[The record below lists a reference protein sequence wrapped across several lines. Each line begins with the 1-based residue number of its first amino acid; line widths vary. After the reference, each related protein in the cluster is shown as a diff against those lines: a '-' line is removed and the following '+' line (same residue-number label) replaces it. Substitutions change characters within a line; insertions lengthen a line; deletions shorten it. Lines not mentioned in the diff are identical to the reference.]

1 MTEAISTPTAI
12 VLEHRGYQATVERMV
27 KDGSLQGLV
36 VGMERDLLAFEGT
49 DIAELA
55 TNFQEVI
62 EDYLADCAED
72 GITPEL
78 PKALTATY
86 Q

>member
-12 VLEHRGYQATVERMV
+12 VLEHKGYQANVERMR
-27 KDGSLQGLV
+27 DGSLQGLV
-36 VGMERDLLAFEGT
+36 FGMERDLLAFDGA

-55 TNFQEVI
+55 ANFQAVV

-72 GITPEL
+72 GTAPEL
-78 PKALTATY
+78 PKAFAANL
-86 Q
+86 

>member
-12 VLEHRGYQATVERMV
+12 VLEHKGYQATVERMI

-36 VGMERDLLAFEGT
+36 IGMERDLLAFEGT

-55 TNFQEVI
+55 ANFQEVI

-72 GITPEL
+72 GITLEL
-78 PKALTATY
+78 PKALAVTH

>member
-1 MTEAISTPTAI
+1 MTEVISTPTAI

-55 TNFQEVI
+55 TNFQEVV

-72 GITPEL
+72 GITPES
-78 PKALTATY
+78 PKTLAATY